1 MTDEKNNS
9 PAADADARAAEEY
22 FITEMILCTLT
33 GPFVIPRIGGR
44 RVMEPI
50 LSVFAPD
57 APRIIHFMCG
67 EAEDVT
73 VRCDE
78 SDVRHV
84 DNRQI
89 LTRQEVRI
97 LRWAEKNLTQSGRD
111 IYVSMIA
118 LRVMIGAISPD
129 IRTYCCIKNGDL
141 VLPALP
147 VRMRLMPDL
156 GVVWPDVPAWRDI
169 VKSLVTATG
178 RPNLNREIER
188 LLVHVLVDLGGAIGP
203 AIFNTNEQCSG
214 GRDRDNE
221 VGDRVEGIAATVPER
236 DWELFD
242 GRPGGG
248 GGGGSG
254 GGRVAGGGGTSRVG
268 IGKKS
273 SPAPRAPRPRG
284 RVLRPRWG

>member
-1 MTDEKNNS
+1 MTSEENDT
-9 PAADADARAAEEY
+9 PAADAVADARAAEEY

-67 EAEDVT
+67 EGVT
-73 VRCDE
+73 VSCDE
-78 SDVRHV
+78 NDVRYV
-84 DNRQI
+84 DGRQI
-89 LTRQEVRI
+89 LTRQEVKI
-97 LRWAEKNLTQSGRD
+97 LRWAEKNLTQNGRD
-111 IYVSMIA
+111 IYVSMVA
-118 LRVMIGAISPD
+118 MRVMIGAVSPD
-129 IRTYCCIKNGDL
+129 IRTYCCIRNGDL

-147 VRMRLMPDL
+147 VRMRLMPSL

-178 RPNLNREIER
+178 RPNLNREMER
-188 LLVHVLVDLGGAIGP
+188 LLVYVLVDLGGAIGP
-203 AIFNTNEQCSG
+203 AIFNTNRECSG

-248 GGGGSG
+248 GGGGRIAG
-254 GGRVAGGGGTSRVG
+254 GGGGGTSRLG
-268 IGKKS
+268 IGKKN
-273 SPAPRAPRPRG
+273 SPAPKAPRPRG